1 MKTVYAA
8 VLLCLSLTA
17 ATAHA
22 QSTAQCPSLP
32 AASNLQWQEQAT
44 GDFLVCRATTSDGRE
59 VLSLMLTGN
68 DPDLRFPRA
77 LRQEKDSFAGEEIY
91 WYLPDLGGQEP
102 PGFADRRVS
111 VVKINKNRYAQL
123 ALYPGNSEERAGLQ
137 QMIRSMN
144 LNPAAVAAGR

>member
-1 MKTVYAA
+1 MKIVSAA
-8 VLLCLSLTA
+8 LLLCLCATA
-17 ATAHA
+17 MSAHA
-22 QSTAQCPSLP
+22 QSAPKCPSLP

-44 GDFLVCRATTSDGRE
+44 GDFLVCRASTRDGRE
-59 VLSLMLTGN
+59 VMSLMLTGN

-77 LRQEKDSFAGEEIY
+77 LRQEKDSFAGEELY

-111 VVKINKNRYAQL
+111 VVKIDKNRYAQL
-123 ALYPGNSEERAGLQ
+123 ALYPGDSEERAGLQ